1 MTIEELL
8 DKKAELTNSLRDIN
22 KKISQYEDGHIYI
35 VVTRCFGSVYFDSF
49 KNKYALEDY
58 IADYNWDNV
67 ITDVYTDY
75 DADIE
80 HNDSGFYTLEDFTEV
95 LKDMKYYPNSLQQI
109 LSTYPQLNSWEA
121 GSEQLCLAT
130 ENNILISNRL
140 IQ

>member
-8 DKKAELTNSLRDIN
+8 GKRAELTNSLRDVN

-49 KNKYALEDY
+49 KNKYAVEDY
-58 IADYNWDNV
+58 IAGYNGDNG

-80 HNDSGFYTLEDFTEV
+80 HNDSGFYTLEDFTEL
-95 LKDMKYYPNSLQQI
+95 LKGMKYYPRSVQQI
-109 LSTYPQLNSWEA
+109 LSDYPQLNS
-121 GSEQLCLAT
+121 
-130 ENNILISNRL
+130 
-140 IQ
+140 